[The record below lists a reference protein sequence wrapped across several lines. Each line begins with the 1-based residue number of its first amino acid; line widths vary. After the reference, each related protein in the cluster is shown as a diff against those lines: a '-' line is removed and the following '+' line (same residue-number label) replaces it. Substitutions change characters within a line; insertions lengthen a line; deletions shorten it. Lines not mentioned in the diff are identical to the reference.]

1 MARASD
7 VGEAPSE
14 REIAG
19 AYGAAATLL
28 GSSAGAR
35 GGARAR
41 RGEIPTSRVGALVRA
56 LGAHVGA
63 HEDDMLRRC
72 EKIVDPEGRGSFALG
87 RLRDALAALR
97 DEGRLPTREEEG
109 GKGTGEVA
117 MTTPVVSTGR
127 RATRAT
133 ATATTTTDDR
143 KSVLIVDDVASV
155 RKFQAGQIGK
165 MGYQSIEA
173 GEGAEAL
180 RLYGEN
186 HAEIQGI
193 LMDLM
198 MPTMDGYEI
207 ATGIRAMEEKQ
218 ALRRM
223 PIIAVTSLTDQELKE
238 HASSVAFDCH
248 VDKPTSMSKLATIFE
263 SMRMAPSL
271 SAAELQAIGAANA
284 AKLDPHG
291 TKRSH
296 LPVSSSDTTSDDGK
310 HGGSNDGSSDQNG
323 RKGSN
328 SDADPDAR
336 SSGDSGNEQR
346 YVSQRADGPCNSS
359 KRPGATASGAT
370 AVAPKKTGTSDN
382 GSGGNSNNGSSDA
395 SRQGVAD
402 DAEEKSTVDKAAP
415 ADRNTTKQLSPA
427 RGTQTGTKAHESTK
441 TDTAVAA
448 EAMGKTTTTQDRTT
462 TGVNAVDAGSKPV
475 ESSHRPCARCGS
487 EKTRFCYYNNGLP
500 TQPRH
505 YCRSCQRYWTEGGT
519 QRNLPKG
526 SGRRR
531 VERPDSAAPLTAP
544 VKDAAK
550 KNALSTAAAIAHGA
564 NAQNEM
570 QRAILVLMT
579 QVVGF
584 DVDHAANNA
593 GMVASRAG
601 EEVAQIVL
609 QNLGHSSEAIEIAVT
624 LAKTTG
630 WRIGISVSA
639 VATAAVSQGL
649 NQAEIASLISTQLPF
664 LANALVREVSEQ
676 VKTMELSRKSP
687 TNDSDSGG
695 SGGTGENG
703 GKSATSA
710 KSNSTLTGVKAE
722 PATVAS
728 VQALQTQVTQRWLND
743 LQYVDDGNAR
753 QAASARVG
761 AVAVQR
767 PSASGSQPQPQGSG
781 ASNASAMP
789 WTQGQTSRVTPV
801 SSASGFQ
808 PALTSA
814 FTPSMA
820 APRMAMNMFGA
831 HPMMNQPM
839 NPAWLSMMNRF
850 GSSVQPSGAPSRGPG
865 TPQAHEAFMK
875 ALDTL
880 GGGSSEPPN

>member
-1 MARASD
+1 MARARER
-7 VGEAPSE
+7 GGAPSE

-28 GSSAGAR
+28 GSSA
-35 GGARAR
+35 GARAR

-56 LGAHVGA
+56 LGAHVGT

-87 RLRDALAALR
+87 RVRDVLAALR
-97 DEGRLPTREEEG
+97 DEGRLSTREEGG
-109 GKGTGEVA
+109 GKGTGEAA

-127 RATRAT
+127 RATRAM
-133 ATATTTTDDR
+133 ATAAAATTDDR

-198 MPTMDGYEI
+198 MPKMDGYET

-271 SAAELQAIGAANA
+271 NVAELQAIGAANA

-359 KRPGATASGAT
+359 KRPGAPASGAT
-370 AVAPKKTGTSDN
+370 VVAPKETGTSGN

-395 SRQGVAD
+395 SRQGSAD
-402 DAEEKSTVDKAAP
+402 DTEEKSTVDKAAP
-415 ADRNTTKQLSPA
+415 ADRKTTKQLSSV
-427 RGTQTGTKAHESTK
+427 RGTQTGTKAHESTII
-441 TDTAVAA
+441 DTAVAA
-448 EAMGKTTTTQDRTT
+448 EAMGKATTTQDRATA
-462 TGVNAVDAGSKPV
+462 GVNAGSKPL

-531 VERPDSAAPLTAP
+531 VERPDVAAPQPVP

-550 KNALSTAAAIAHGA
+550 TNALNAAAAIAHGA

-695 SGGTGENG
+695 SGGTGG
-703 GKSATSA
+703 TSA
-710 KSNSTLTGVKAE
+710 KSNSTFTGVKVE

-743 LQYVDDGNAR
+743 LKYVDDGNAR

-761 AVAVQR
+761 TVTAQR
-767 PSASGSQPQPQGSG
+767 PSTSGSQPQPQGSG

-801 SSASGFQ
+801 STASGFQ

-814 FTPSMA
+814 FTPSTA
-820 APRMAMNMFGA
+820 APRMPMNMFGA
-831 HPMMNQPM
+831 YPMTTQPM

-850 GSSVQPSGAPSRGPG
+850 GSSVQPSGAPPRGPG
-865 TPQAHEAFMK
+865 TPQSHEAFMK